1 MATIKSKFNLDAIK
15 AVSERASQKMTSATE
30 EKKATTNPKGAGRK
44 PVQEHATHKI
54 SLNLTD
60 SELEK
65 FYQWCSKNGMKP
77 AVALRYSLTKL
88 DVL

>member
-1 MATIKSKFNLDAIK
+1 MSTIKSKFNLDAIK

-44 PVQEHATHKI
+44 PVQEQATHKI
-54 SLNLTD
+54 SVNLTD

-65 FYQWCSKNGMKP
+65 FYKWCNENGMKP
-77 AVALRYSLTKL
+77 AAALRYSLTKL
-88 DVL
+88 AAL